1 MQCRELHRESNYDEI
16 FQLFFESFSASE
28 NDEEACVV
36 RDLVHRYLSN
46 YPREDLRGF
55 VAIEGDTTIG
65 CVFFSRLDY
74 PLSDKNVFI
83 LSPMA
88 VKTIHQGKGVGR
100 TLIEFAH
107 HELRKA
113 GVHVTATY
121 GDVRFYSKAGYEW
134 VSEASMAAPFELA
147 YPEGWLACAI
157 DGITR
162 LAIEGP
168 VQCIPELNDSALW

>member
-16 FQLFFESFSASE
+16 FQLFFEAFSASE
-28 NDEEACVV
+28 NEEEASVV

-74 PLSDKNVFI
+74 SLSDKNVFI

-88 VKTIHQGKGVGR
+88 VKTVHQGKGVGR

-107 HELRKA
+107 HELRKS

-121 GDVRFYSKAGYEW
+121 GDVRFYSKAGYKW
-134 VSEASMAAPFELA
+134 VSEASMPAPFKLT

-157 DGITR
+157 DRTTS
-162 LAIEGP
+162 LTIEGP
-168 VQCIPELNDSALW
+168 VKCIPELNDPALW